1 MKPDIP
7 KIYLDTMITIKGPDY
22 PEHHKLIQ
30 LSKEGLA
37 KFFVSQKTTLERR
50 ARSTKQRE
58 KIDEI
63 LREKDSVSKEEFMK
77 TYSKAINQEKKLRD
91 IEKKEVKFWMPARPE
106 TAKSTFTSL
115 TWIGLFGSD
124 LITIYDI
131 EKEIPLFNEL
141 LTFYNISEPDAFHLM
156 EAHSANMDYFLTWDV
171 NLIKKS
177 SRVKWL
183 KPKVLTP
190 KELLEKVNF

>member
-7 KIYLDTMITIKGPDY
+7 KIYLDTMITIKGPEY

-63 LREKDSVSKEEFMK
+63 LRKEDSVSKEEFTK
-77 TYSKAINQEKKLRD
+77 IYSKAIDQEKKLRD
-91 IEKKEVKFWMPARPE
+91 IEKKEVKFWMQAKPE
-106 TAKSTFTSL
+106 TAISTFTALTSL
-115 TWIGLFGSD
+115 GLNGYV
-124 LITIYDI
+124 YDI
-131 EKEIPLFNEL
+131 KNEIPLFRDL
-141 LTFYNISEPDAFHLM
+141 LTVHNISESDGFHLM

-190 KELLEKVNF
+190 KELLEKVNL

>member
-1 MKPDIP
+1 MKQ
-7 KIYLDTMITIKGPDY
+7 KNLKVYLDTMITIKGPEY
-22 PEHHKLIQ
+22 PEHHRLIQ
-30 LSKEGLA
+30 LSKEGFVKL
-37 KFFVSQKTTLERR
+37 FVSQKTTLERR

-58 KIDEI
+58 KINGI
-63 LREKDSVSKEEFMK
+63 LKKEDSLSREKFMEI
-77 TYSKAINQEKKLRD
+77 YSEALDQEKKLRD
-91 IEKKEVKFWMPARPE
+91 IEKKEVKFWMPAKPE
-106 TAKSTFTSL
+106 TAKSTFTAL

-131 EKEIPLFNEL
+131 KKEIPLFNEL

-156 EAHSANMDYFLTWDV
+156 EAHSDNMDYFLTWDDK
-171 NLIKKS
+171 LIKKS

-190 KELLEKVNF
+190 KEFLEKANP